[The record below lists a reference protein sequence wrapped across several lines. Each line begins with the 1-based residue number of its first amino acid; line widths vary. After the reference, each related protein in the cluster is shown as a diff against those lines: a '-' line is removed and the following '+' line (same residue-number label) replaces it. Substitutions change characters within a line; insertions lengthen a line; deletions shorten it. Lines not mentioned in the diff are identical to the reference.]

1 MIEKGE
7 DFFAQIPSSFK
18 IYEEGENI
26 GINLNELKEYLQEKT
41 AAPVLLEGKIYQK
54 LSLEK
59 IDLIARKFAQIRIKD
74 PYKGLSSKIVLEG
87 EVSYE
92 RERVKDPK
100 WKPFGILYEGIL
112 YQQLLRD
119 LILKESIQEQVCVIL
134 ITNQLI
140 ATWDPSDRR
149 YHIRTSIYGD
159 LHIISIPG
167 LVMGPAKPKEF
178 YLKRHMGIPLE
189 DLKREYHGRFL
200 DHGDDRT
207 TEVVKGYAMQ
217 AFFYQLVGYPF
228 CEDRGC
234 RLFNSHW
241 QEEMIHA
248 QLEGSYEF
256 CAIHEEILN
265 EIRKRR

>member
-41 AAPVLLEGKIYQK
+41 AAPVSLGGNIYQK
-54 LSLEK
+54 LSPEK
-59 IDLIARKFAQIRIKD
+59 IEVLSRKLASLRIKD
-74 PYKGLSSKIVLEG
+74 PYKGLLSKMILEG
-87 EVSYE
+87 EVHYE
-92 RERVKDPK
+92 KERVKDPK
-100 WKPFGILYEGIL
+100 WKPFGILYQGIL